1 MLGISLVCRRFYLI
15 TVTYPELWST
25 LESSVEFSVESF
37 KLIMT
42 HARDFKVLALKY
54 SQKVVS
60 YNSSEGFIEGC
71 LSSCINIEELD
82 LSYNTS
88 IVDLA
93 FLQSMPILKK
103 LILEGCTSIDPQ
115 NMLYNL
121 KKCKALKVLDVSNCL
136 QLEGEHQITGLVEV
150 CLVLP
155 LLQIFKA
162 EWSCRFAP
170 ELVMD
175 ILDSSPHISQ
185 LAVTP
190 SFWGS
195 QSDLW
200 ADIVYGHKN
209 VRFGESIMLQI

>member
-1 MLGISLVCRRFYLI
+1 
-15 TVTYPELWST
+15 
-25 LESSVEFSVESF
+25 
-37 KLIMT
+37 
-42 HARDFKVLALKY
+42 
-54 SQKVVS
+54 
-60 YNSSEGFIEGC
+60 
-71 LSSCINIEELD
+71 
-82 LSYNTS
+82 
-88 IVDLA
+88 
-93 FLQSMPILKK
+93 
-103 LILEGCTSIDPQ
+103 
-115 NMLYNL
+115 MLYNL

-170 ELVMD
+170 ELVMA

-209 VRFGESIMLQI
+209 VRFGESIVLQI